1 LLDHHGVG
9 REVEI
14 ARGPLVA
21 QVVERVVRLADVGDV
36 SGDHQLGDGL
46 RVVRLGRPDHAEMSR
61 FFISAIPI
69 ARAIAQ
75 YAASNKPAGTWSSG
89 GWAAG
94 GAPGPARPLP

>member
-1 LLDHHGVG
+1 RLDHAGAG
-9 REVEI
+9 RDVEGGR
-14 ARGPLVA
+14 APFVA

-36 SGDHQLGDGL
+36 TGDHELGDGL

-69 ARAIAQ
+69 ASAIAQ
-75 YAASNKPAGTWSSG
+75 YAASSRPAGTWSSG